1 MIKEIN
7 VQELKTLN
15 HPILID
21 VRSEKE
27 FAEATLPGA
36 INLPL
41 FNNEERVQVGKT
53 YTLAT
58 PRMARELGLKIVS
71 KKLPNLVKKLEE
83 FSKNGPLVLFCW
95 RGGMRSKALATVV
108 DLMDI
113 PIYRL
118 QGGYKAYRNQILEY
132 FQSELPYQ
140 VVVLCGN
147 TGVGKTELLRLLRVD
162 GYPAI
167 DLEKLANNR
176 GSVFGAL
183 GLGNPPSQKKFEG
196 LLYEELVSLSK
207 NSYIIVECESKRI
220 GKIFLPNNFYAA
232 MQKGIQILQYDS
244 LENRVQ
250 RLLKEYTSV
259 STALQEIE
267 IALERLINTIGHVK
281 VSELRTLLKTGCL
294 HALTKR
300 LLVEYYDK
308 LYAYPNE
315 PSSDYVFYLNYQEP
329 KKALKE
335 LEGYL
340 DERF

>member
-1 MIKEIN
+1 
-7 VQELKTLN
+7 
-15 HPILID
+15 
-21 VRSEKE
+21 
-27 FAEATLPGA
+27 
-36 INLPL
+36 
-41 FNNEERVQVGKT
+41 
-53 YTLAT
+53 
-58 PRMARELGLKIVS
+58 
-71 KKLPNLVKKLEE
+71 
-83 FSKNGPLVLFCW
+83 
-95 RGGMRSKALATVV
+95 
-108 DLMDI
+108 
-113 PIYRL
+113 
-118 QGGYKAYRNQILEY
+118 
-132 FQSELPYQ
+132 
-140 VVVLCGN
+140 
-147 TGVGKTELLRLLRVD
+147 
-162 GYPAI
+162 
-167 DLEKLANNR
+167 
-176 GSVFGAL
+176 
-183 GLGNPPSQKKFEG
+183 
-196 LLYEELVSLSK
+196 
-207 NSYIIVECESKRI
+207 
-220 GKIFLPNNFYAA
+220 